1 VQLGS
6 IGKMDLLDAC
16 AAPSRIVLDLLDVNH
31 GPAVRGIP
39 EELPFDTESVDIVV
53 MPHTLDFTNE
63 PHQVLREVQRIL
75 NPEGHVVLI
84 GFNPFGFWGLR
95 RSLTLGNRRVPWC
108 GHFLRLARIKDWMAL
123 LDFDLTQ
130 GSMLYYRPPLKKD
143 HLRDRLFFLDSMG
156 DRWWPMMA
164 AVYIVVA
171 KKRVPGV
178 MPLPVK
184 WKKKHAVGP
193 AAESAASSMLNGSAR
208 GRLRRFG

>member
-1 VQLGS
+1 MNESTCDYPDDEAVRRALRKWFDCPLGCSLQALEANRLRTVLPRLFGTIGVQLGS

-16 AAPSRIVLDLLDVNH
+16 ATPSRIVLDLLDVNH

-75 NPEGHVVLI
+75 SPEGHVVLI

-95 RSLTLGNRRVPWC
+95 RSLTLGSRRVPWC

-130 GSMLYYRPPLKKD
+130 ASI
-143 HLRDRLFFLDSMG
+143 SST
-156 DRWWPMMA
+156 
-164 AVYIVVA
+164 A
-171 KKRVPGV
+171 KF
-178 MPLPVK
+178 
-184 WKKKHAVGP
+184 
-193 AAESAASSMLNGSAR
+193 AS
-208 GRLRRFG
+208 